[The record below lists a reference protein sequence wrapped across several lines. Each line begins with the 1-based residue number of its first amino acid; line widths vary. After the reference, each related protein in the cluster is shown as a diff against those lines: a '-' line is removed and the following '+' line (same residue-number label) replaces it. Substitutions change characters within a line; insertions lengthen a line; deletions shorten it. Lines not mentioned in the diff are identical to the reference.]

1 MDPKIDRSLSPLR
14 RLATFGRPNQ
24 GVKAIA
30 SRALLLIAFYFAWAG
45 SASAP
50 AHAQDFS
57 QVPVKGMV
65 TLIDLGADQ
74 CVPCKMMA
82 PILTKLQKDYKDR
95 AAIVVIDV
103 YQHNDQVQRFGIR
116 AIPTQ
121 IFFDPIGREVYRHV
135 GFMSEKAIIE
145 QLSKMGVK

>member
-1 MDPKIDRSLSPLR
+1 MRAGERLRQGAQEVSGIVLAFLVFGLSWTGPVAG
-14 RLATFGRPNQ
+14 LAQ
-24 GVKAIA
+24 
-30 SRALLLIAFYFAWAG
+30 
-45 SASAP
+45 
-50 AHAQDFS
+50 AQDFS
-57 QVPVKGMV
+57 HVPVKGMV

-82 PILTKLQKDYKDR
+82 PILNKLQKDYKDK

-103 YQHNDQVQRFGIR
+103 YRYNDQVQRFGIR

-121 IFFDPIGREVYRHV
+121 IFFDPSGKEVYRHT
-135 GFMSEKAIIE
+135 GFMSEKAIAE

>member
-1 MDPKIDRSLSPLR
+1 MRSAAKIQKI
-14 RLATFGRPNQ
+14 LA
-24 GVKAIA
+24 VLVLLAML
-30 SRALLLIAFYFAWAG
+30 ALWSG
-45 SASAP
+45 PVSES

-57 QVPVKGMV
+57 HVPVKGMV

-82 PILTKLQKDYKDR
+82 PILTKLQNDYKDK

-103 YQHNDQVQRFGIR
+103 YRHNDQVQRFGIR

-121 IFFDPIGREVYRHV
+121 IFFDPNGKEVYRHV
-135 GFMSEKAIIE
+135 GFMSEKAIVE
-145 QLSKMGVK
+145 QLTKMGVK

>member
-1 MDPKIDRSLSPLR
+1 MRSAAKFHKIGPALVL
-14 RLATFGRPNQ
+14 LAMLVLWSGP
-24 GVKAIA
+24 V
-30 SRALLLIAFYFAWAG
+30 SE
-45 SASAP
+45 P

-57 QVPVKGMV
+57 HIPVKGMV

-82 PILTKLQKDYKDR
+82 PILSKLEKDYKDK

-103 YQHNDQVQRFGIR
+103 YRHNDQVQRFGIR

-121 IFFDPIGREVYRHV
+121 IFFDPNGKEVYRHT
-135 GFMSEKAIIE
+135 GFMSEKAIVE
-145 QLSKMGVK
+145 QLANMGVK

>member
-1 MDPKIDRSLSPLR
+1 MRPAAGFQKIGPALVL
-14 RLATFGRPNQ
+14 LA
-24 GVKAIA
+24 V
-30 SRALLLIAFYFAWAG
+30 LAFWAG
-45 SASAP
+45 QASEP
-50 AHAQDFS
+50 AHAQDFNH
-57 QVPVKGMV
+57 VPVKGMV

-82 PILTKLQKDYKDR
+82 PILSKLQKDYKDK

-103 YQHNDQVQRFGIR
+103 YRHNDQVQRFGIR

-121 IFFDPIGREVYRHV
+121 IFFDPNGKEVYRHA

>member
-1 MDPKIDRSLSPLR
+1 MMGN
-14 RLATFGRPNQ
+14 GRYNQ
-24 GVKAIA
+24 GFRKFANAAFFLVVFVF
-30 SRALLLIAFYFAWAG
+30 SWDTIAFI
-45 SASAP
+45 P

-57 QVPVKGMV
+57 HVPVKGMV

-82 PILTKLQKDYKDR
+82 PILSKLQKDYKDK

-103 YQHNDQVQRFGIR
+103 YRHNDQVQRFGIR

-121 IFFDPIGREVYRHV
+121 IFFDPNGKEVYRHT
-135 GFMSEKAIIE
+135 GFMSEKAIVE

>member
-1 MDPKIDRSLSPLR
+1 MRAGKRS
-14 RLATFGRPNQ
+14 NQ
-24 GVKAIA
+24 A
-30 SRALLLIAFYFAWAG
+30 SQRTAGIAFFLLAFCLAWVG
-45 SASAP
+45 PAP
-50 AHAQDFS
+50 IPAQAQDFS
-57 QVPVKGMV
+57 HVPVKGMV

-82 PILTKLQKDYKDR
+82 PILTKLQKDYKDK

-103 YQHNDQVQRFGIR
+103 YRYNDQVQRFGIR

-121 IFFDPIGREVYRHV
+121 IFFDKNGKEVYRHV
-135 GFMSEKAIIE
+135 GFMSEKAIVE

>member
-1 MDPKIDRSLSPLR
+1 MRSAAKFQKRKIGLVVLVV
-14 RLATFGRPNQ
+14 LALWMGL
-24 GVKAIA
+24 VSK
-30 SRALLLIAFYFAWAG
+30 S
-45 SASAP
+45 

-57 QVPVKGMV
+57 HVPVKGMV

-82 PILTKLQKDYKDR
+82 PILTKLQKDYKDK

-103 YQHNDQVQRFGIR
+103 YRHNDQVQRFGIR

-121 IFFDPIGREVYRHV
+121 IFFDPNGKEVYRHT
-135 GFMSEKAIIE
+135 GFMSEKAIVE
-145 QLSKMGVK
+145 QLTKMGVK

>member
-1 MDPKIDRSLSPLR
+1 MRSAAKFQKIGPALVL
-14 RLATFGRPNQ
+14 LA
-24 GVKAIA
+24 VL
-30 SRALLLIAFYFAWAG
+30 ALWAG
-45 SASAP
+45 PVPES

-57 QVPVKGMV
+57 HVPVKGMV

-82 PILTKLQKDYKDR
+82 PILDKLQKDYKDK

-103 YQHNDQVQRFGIR
+103 YRHNDQVQRFGIR

-121 IFFDPIGREVYRHV
+121 IFFDPNGKEVYRHV
-135 GFMSEKAIIE
+135 GFMSEKAIVE
-145 QLSKMGVK
+145 QLTKMGVK

>member
-1 MDPKIDRSLSPLR
+1 MKSAAKFQKIGPALVL
-14 RLATFGRPNQ
+14 LA
-24 GVKAIA
+24 VL
-30 SRALLLIAFYFAWAG
+30 ALWAWPV
-45 SASAP
+45 SEP

-57 QVPVKGMV
+57 HLPVKGMV

-82 PILTKLQKDYKDR
+82 PILTQLQKDYKDK

-103 YQHNDQVQRFGIR
+103 YRYNDQAQRFGIR

-121 IFFDPIGREVYRHV
+121 IFFDPNGKEVYRHV

-145 QLSKMGVK
+145 QLTKMGVKKN

>member
-1 MDPKIDRSLSPLR
+1 MRSAVKFQKRGIDLVLLVV
-14 RLATFGRPNQ
+14 LA
-24 GVKAIA
+24 
-30 SRALLLIAFYFAWAG
+30 LWAG
-45 SASAP
+45 QVSEP

-57 QVPVKGMV
+57 HVPVKGMV

-82 PILTKLQKDYKDR
+82 PILSKLEKDYKDK

-103 YQHNDQVQRFGIR
+103 YRHNDQVQRFGIR

-121 IFFDPIGREVYRHV
+121 IFFDPNGKEVYRHT
-135 GFMSEKAIIE
+135 GFMSEKAIVE

>member
-1 MDPKIDRSLSPLR
+1 MRSAAKFQKSVPALVL
-14 RLATFGRPNQ
+14 LAML
-24 GVKAIA
+24 
-30 SRALLLIAFYFAWAG
+30 ALWVGLV
-45 SASAP
+45 SEP

-57 QVPVKGMV
+57 HVPVKGMV

-82 PILTKLQKDYKDR
+82 PILTKLQKDYKDK

-103 YQHNDQVQRFGIR
+103 YRYNDQVQRFGIR

-121 IFFDPIGREVYRHV
+121 IFFDPNGKEVYRHT
-135 GFMSEKAIIE
+135 GFMSEKAIVE
-145 QLSKMGVK
+145 QLTMMGVK